1 MGMMYAKS
9 GSNLAQISNQMA
21 CSWAI
26 LPPELPQHHAI
37 ILIWVWNE
45 PNKTLLAMVGSDCIM
60 AAEFGWYDGGNDV
73 SKIWLLSLGGDG
85 GNDVRKIW
93 LKSDGSNRQPNG
105 LLMGH
110 IATRTASTSCNHIDM
125 GME

>member
-1 MGMMYAKS
+1 MSQTRLYWQWLGLIGSWQLSLGAVMVGMMYAKS

-45 PNKTLLAMVGSDCIM
+45 TNKTLLAMVGSDWIM
-60 AAEFGWYDGGNDV
+60 AAEFGW
-73 SKIWLLSLGGDG
+73 
-85 GNDVRKIW
+85 
-93 LKSDGSNRQPNG
+93 
-105 LLMGH
+105 
-110 IATRTASTSCNHIDM
+110 
-125 GME
+125 